1 MEKKLN
7 SFIVSVFTII
17 LLFFILLP
25 LFLCLGKLS
34 DNESARA
41 EMMGN
46 QENLPEIEVD
56 VARDECI
63 LSASED
69 MGQEYVDKLVFL
81 GESTTY
87 GLWRYGV
94 LSDGK
99 DTKQVWTG
107 ASCTDGKTQCAGT
120 LSLSPAI
127 AGTMIYFPDDGTA
140 LTVSQAIA
148 KKQPEFLVITL
159 GLNNGASYYTED
171 QFKQCYRMLLNSVI
185 DTSKDVKIILQS
197 LFPVARTCKVSAYT
211 PERIALCN
219 TWIRDLA
226 AEYEVKYLDTV
237 SVLSD
242 EDGYLIPE
250 YDNGGDGIHLNEI
263 GLSAVL
269 QYIRT
274 HGYSE
279 ESEA

>member
-1 MEKKLN
+1 MRRKK
-7 SFIVSVFTII
+7 IVSII
-17 LLFFILLP
+17 L
-25 LFLCLGKLS
+25 
-34 DNESARA
+34 AA
-41 EMMGN
+41 
-46 QENLPEIEVD
+46 
-56 VARDECI
+56 
-63 LSASED
+63 
-69 MGQEYVDKLVFL
+69 
-81 GESTTY
+81 
-87 GLWRYGV
+87 
-94 LSDGK
+94 
-99 DTKQVWTG
+99 
-107 ASCTDGKTQCAGT
+107 
-120 LSLSPAI
+120 
-127 AGTMIYFPDDGTA
+127 A